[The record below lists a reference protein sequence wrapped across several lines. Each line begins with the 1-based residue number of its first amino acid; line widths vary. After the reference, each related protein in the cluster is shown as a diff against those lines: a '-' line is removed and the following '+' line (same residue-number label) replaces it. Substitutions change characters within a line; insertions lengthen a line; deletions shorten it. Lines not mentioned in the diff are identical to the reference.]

1 MTNIPSNALRDE
13 EQNKFTV
20 NLRQDM
26 KIKDELSALLELPE
40 NEQNKLAMDET
51 LIQLK
56 LLEPANA
63 EWAAKSWPEKL
74 AAIRE
79 IQETVGQVIHL
90 AVPAAV
96 TALTVGTGKS
106 AKAVVEG
113 TEAKETPVELTA
125 VIEKM
130 EATAEKHSNFGFGTA
145 EALATFLET
154 LPQKLSPD
162 SLATLRALKPR
173 ETEES
178 YTVFFKEGT
187 QIYLGES
194 APSSKGPNGKEG
206 NGVKIA
212 ATNAAKESYKTAPKD
227 YYSETG
233 SAEAL
238 FAQLKK
244 SGAKDL
250 TRASKAMLKTLQGLK
265 LFSGAVPSEWLSDRA
280 ASGRAWYGCAEAD
293 YAAEHGADDAA
304 EYWGVRALR
313 NVSKELGA

>member
-20 NLRQDM
+20 NLPRNM

-40 NEQNKLAMDET
+40 NEQNKLAMDSA
-51 LIQLK
+51 LIRLK

-63 EWAAKSWPEKL
+63 EWSTKPWSEKS
-74 AAIRE
+74 AAIKE
-79 IQETVGQVIHL
+79 ILETVGKAIHL
-90 AVPAAV
+90 ASPAAV
-96 TALTVGTGKS
+96 TALTVGTGKN
-106 AKAVVEG
+106 AKAAAELAEV
-113 TEAKETPVELTA
+113 KETPVELTA

-130 EATAEKHSNFGFGTA
+130 KATAKKHSNFGFGTA

-178 YTVFFKEGT
+178 YVVFFKEGT
-187 QIYLGES
+187 QIFLGES
-194 APSSKGPNGKEG
+194 APSSKGPDGKYW
-206 NGVKIA
+206 NGVLIA
-212 ATNAAKESYKTAPKD
+212 ATEEDKALGLKHGWH
-227 YYSETG
+227 YSETG

-238 FAQLKK
+238 FAQLNE

-250 TRASKAMLKTLQGLK
+250 TCASKAMLKTLQGLK
-265 LFSGAVPSEWLSDRA
+265 LFSGAVPVEWLSDSA
-280 ASGRAWYGCAEAD
+280 ASGDAWYGDAEGGDASED
-293 YAAEHGADDAA
+293 DADDAIA
-304 EYWGVRALR
+304 DVGVRALR